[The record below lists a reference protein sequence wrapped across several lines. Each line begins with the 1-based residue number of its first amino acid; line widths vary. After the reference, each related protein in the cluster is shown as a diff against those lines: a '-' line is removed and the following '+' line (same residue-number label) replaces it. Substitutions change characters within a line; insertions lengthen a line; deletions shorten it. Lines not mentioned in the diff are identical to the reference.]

1 MNKRI
6 TLLLVLF
13 CFLPLGAYAQDTA
26 PLKLIKKMIM
36 PSYIQGPFD
45 HLAVDAK
52 THRVFETAEINGKV
66 VVFNYQTGKLVHII
80 GDLKKPHA
88 ILIRDSVNRIFVT
101 DGVRGGVQVFNLT
114 TYQPTKFIPLRGDTD
129 SIYYDPSTKD
139 MYVVNGGGDI
149 HETYSFVSIVNTD
162 SEQNIGDIKIDGD
175 TLEAMRFVPGDPTMY
190 QNDPAKNTVVV
201 VNRDTHTVE
210 KSWPLTLGKDSAAMS
225 LDAAHHR
232 LFIGCR
238 SGVIIVFNTDTG
250 KEVVS
255 LPIGGVVDDMHF
267 DPATQR
273 IYAICGGGSGSIDVY
288 KEVTPDQYVSLGKAP
303 SRYFGKTG
311 ALDTKI
317 HRLFVGVPNI
327 TAHHI
332 PGVGATFTT
341 INTGNAAIYE
351 YAVEQ

>member
-129 SIYYDPSTKD
+129 SVYYDPSTKD
-139 MYVVNGGGDI
+139 LYVVNGGGDI
-149 HETYSFVSIVNTD
+149 HQTYSFVSIINTD
-162 SEQNIGDIKIDGD
+162 SEQKVSDIKIDGD
-175 TLEAMRFVPGDPTMY
+175 SLEAIRFVPGNPTMY
-190 QNDPAKNTVVV
+190 VNNPAKNLVDV
-201 VNRDTHTVE
+201 VNRDTRTVE
-210 KSWPLTLGKDSAAMS
+210 KTWPLTLGKDSAAMS

-238 SGVIIVFNTDTG
+238 SGVIDVFDTQTG
-250 KEVVS
+250 KELQA
-255 LPIGGVVDDMHF
+255 LPIGGVVDDITF
-267 DPATQR
+267 VPSTRR
-273 IYAICGGGSGSIDVY
+273 IYTVCGGGHGEVDVY
-288 KEVTPDQYVSLGKAP
+288 KETDPDHYDLIGKVP
-303 SRYFGKTG
+303 SRYLGKTG
-311 ALDTKI
+311 VLVIQI
-317 HRLFVGVPNI
+317 HRFFVGVPNI
-327 TAHHI
+327 SKHQF
-332 PGVGATFTT
+332 PGYRPRFAT
-341 INTGNAAIYE
+341 INTGDAAIYE
-351 YAVEQ
+351 YAVQ

>member
-1 MNKRI
+1 MTKRI
-6 TLLLVLF
+6 VLLLTLF
-13 CFLPLGAYAQDTA
+13 CILPFGLAQGAA
-26 PLKLIKKMIM
+26 PLKLIKKMVM

-52 THRVFETAEINGKV
+52 THRVFVCAEINGKV

-88 ILIRDSVNRIFVT
+88 ILIRDSVNRLFVT

-149 HETYSFVSIVNTD
+149 HETYSFVSVINTD
-162 SEQNIGDIKIDGD
+162 SEKKVADIKIDGD
-175 TLEAMRFVPGDPTMY
+175 TLEALRFEPGDPTMY

-210 KSWPLTLGKDSAAMS
+210 KSWPLTKGSHAAAMS

-238 SGVIIVFNTDTG
+238 SGVIDVFDTQTG
-250 KEVVS
+250 KELQA
-255 LPIGGVVDDMHF
+255 LPIAGFVDDMHF

-273 IYAICGGGSGSIDVY
+273 IYAICGGGQGEIDVY
-288 KEVTPDQYVSLGKAP
+288 KETDPDHYQLLGKVP

-311 ALDTKI
+311 
-317 HRLFVGVPNI
+317 V
-327 TAHHI
+327 
-332 PGVGATFTT
+332 
-341 INTGNAAIYE
+341 
-351 YAVEQ
+351 